1 VAELCAVFGV
11 SPSWVYKR
19 TKKGAENPLPVYRL
33 GGRAVRFDPDKI
45 SAYLSIRE
53 RYRTDATLK
62 PFDEIARV
70 NGKGKWV
77 LTRKR
82 FQTGSVRLRKDRG
95 SAYWEGHVSG
105 GRRQ

>member
-1 VAELCAVFGV
+1 
-11 SPSWVYKR
+11 
-19 TKKGAENPLPVYRL
+19 L